1 MTNFVLFFLGATL
14 LGYALTPLAVRLAGY
29 LGALDKP
36 DARKVHSRPIPR
48 LGGLAIFGA
57 VMLSLGV
64 GVGLAPAVWND
75 SPWPSVLIGALV
87 VYLLGLTDDVGGLGP
102 VSKLLVQFM
111 AAFMPAAAGLL
122 VEHVMLPGLGHVDL
136 GVLAVPVTM
145 IWIVGVTNAFNLI
158 DGLDGLAGGLG
169 LIAAIAFFV
178 IGVPRDPLVGL
189 FAAAL
194 AGALTGFLR
203 HNFNPARIFMGDSGS
218 LFVGYLLACLAVRTT
233 GGENPVGIAVPLLV
247 VAVPLLDTT
256 TAMARRYLGAILKG
270 GPRAV
275 LRPTVMF
282 HPDRGHIHHR
292 LLDCGLS
299 QRQAVSVLYMLATAL
314 AGLAFW
320 AREEPSAVAWTA
332 AGAGA
337 AAFLGVRFLTSRFVN
352 S

>member
-1 MTNFVLFFLGATL
+1 MKNFVFFFLGSTL

-36 DARKVHSRPIPR
+36 DARKVHNRPIPR

-57 VMLSLGV
+57 VMLSLGAA
-64 GVGLAPAVWND
+64 VGLAPAVWD
-75 SPWPSVLIGALV
+75 ESPWPSVLIGALV
-87 VYLLGLTDDVGGLGP
+87 VYLLGLTDDIGGLGP

-122 VEHVMLPGLGHVDL
+122 VERVTLPGLGVLEL
-136 GVLAVPVTM
+136 GYWGLPVTM
-145 IWIVGVTNAFNLI
+145 VWIVGLTNAFNLI

-178 IGVPRDPLVGL
+178 IGVPSDPLVGL

-218 LFVGYLLACLAVRTT
+218 LFVGYLLACIAVRTS
-233 GGENPVGIAVPLLV
+233 GGPNPVGVAIPLLV
-247 VAVPLLDTT
+247 VAVPLLDTA
-256 TAMARRYLGAILKG
+256 TAMIRRYVGAIAQG
-270 GPRAV
+270 GLRAV
-275 LRPTVMF
+275 LRPTVML

-292 LLDCGLS
+292 LLDSGLS
-299 QRQAVSVLYMLATAL
+299 QRQAVTVLYVLAAAL

-320 AREEPSAVAWTA
+320 ARKEPVAVAWMA
-332 AGAGA
+332 AGGGA
-337 AAFLGVRFLTSRFVN
+337 AAFWAVRFWTTRFVH